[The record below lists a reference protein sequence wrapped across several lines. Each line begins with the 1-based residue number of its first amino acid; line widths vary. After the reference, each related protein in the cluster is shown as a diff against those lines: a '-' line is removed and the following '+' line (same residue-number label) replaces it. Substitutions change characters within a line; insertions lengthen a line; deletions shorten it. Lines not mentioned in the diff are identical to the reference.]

1 MVPASYRLML
11 VGEHLSGSRKA
22 AFCSLHSLMCLPC
35 EIFNYHM
42 PGWCRWVPAPMHYS
56 DQPNKLQQEGDWIGA
71 WLPAPAVPLFQQHI
85 IIILHLGWLAAVRT
99 LSWQTWHSFVSG
111 QGWSSV
117 QSHLYPRR
125 GFFCIDQRLTN
136 FLLSWWNNFHAHFQT
151 CDPWWRLWCFGK
163 VLILPESKD

>member
-1 MVPASYRLML
+1 MNISQEVGKLPSAAST
-11 VGEHLSGSRKA
+11 HLCVSHVRYSTTTCQAGAGGCLLPCITLISPTNYSRKGTELGLG
-22 AFCSLHSLMCLPC
+22 FLPPQCL
-35 EIFNYHM
+35 
-42 PGWCRWVPAPMHYS
+42 
-56 DQPNKLQQEGDWIGA
+56 
-71 WLPAPAVPLFQQHI
+71 LFQQHKDNSPSR
-85 IIILHLGWLAAVRT
+85 LACSLAVRT